1 MPHLLLRSLHWI
13 AISSREK
20 LKPLIRLPTK
30 ALWTPFLT
38 GIPLTSSPA
47 MSSTAERFVHRVI
60 HGFVMHLCMAFHLVY
75 IFSSQRHPTA
85 CCPRFLL
92 SPFRIHFINDVFSN
106 YFCLPPPHTLLSLA
120 LLMSRP
126 ITTPTF
132 MFTLVSLPTF
142 EHQLHGVRYYS
153 ASHYI

>member
-1 MPHLLLRSLHWI
+1 MPHLLLRALHWI